1 MKVSVTIKLNPEFSK
16 AMARDLQMAMGLTLG
31 ELKDD
36 LVTSQTMP
44 NDNGA
49 LQGDTFDKKSG
60 KKGNQYFTISD
71 GTEVVGVLTNDLPY
85 ARYLYYGLIR
95 HGKEAPYQY
104 HGQINFQTVN
114 NPYARSY
121 WLEPYLDGVFLT
133 EAFNANLK
141 NVREGT

>member
-1 MKVSVTIKLNPEFSK
+1 MKVSVTIKLNREFSK
-16 AMARDLQMAMGLTLG
+16 AMARDLQMAMGLTLE

-95 HGKEAPYQY
+95 HGKEY

-114 NPYARSY
+114 NPYARSH

-133 EAFNANLK
+133 ETFNANLK
-141 NVREGT
+141 KVRGET